1 MIPSIIFR
9 RNHPAKGSKPMMQFW
24 LGTLAEKEM
33 RYQVLMYMYSTDRTQ
48 PNRKRT
54 QSGPS
59 AFALGSLGRTQ
70 SERRA
75 NPELTQSKRL

>member
-1 MIPSIIFR
+1 MRFCAMAHIGILDHGR
-9 RNHPAKGSKPMMQFW
+9 W
-24 LGTLAEKEM
+24 TLLKK
-33 RYQVLMYMYSTDRTQ
+33 YNVVYSTNRTQ

-70 SERRA
+70 SEHRA
-75 NPELTQSKRL
+75 NP